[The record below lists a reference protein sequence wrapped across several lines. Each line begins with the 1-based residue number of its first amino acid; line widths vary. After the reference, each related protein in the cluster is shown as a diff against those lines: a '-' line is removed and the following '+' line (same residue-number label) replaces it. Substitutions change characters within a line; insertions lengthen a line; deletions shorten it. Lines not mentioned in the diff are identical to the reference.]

1 MFGIGLDYQIIKLIA
16 SGALS
21 FLSASLFSR
30 LFIPLAFK
38 IGAVDRGEGERRM
51 HREPKAR
58 IGGFAIYV
66 ACLVG
71 AVLSPDDAVLLPML
85 VGGGA
90 IVIGGLT
97 DDIRGVTPIQKLL
110 IQVVAGWLA
119 LGAGAP
125 LLSLRAFSFLPSVLR
140 EIAESGLSL
149 LWIVTLCNAFN
160 LIDGLDG
167 LCAASASGS
176 IGTMLLFGAGE
187 GNGALIFFAAT
198 LGFLPH
204 NLRPARLFLGDSGSM
219 LLGLSVALLTL
230 YGAKDGT
237 EVAPLILVVA
247 YPLFETVF
255 SAMRRILSGRDPFA
269 PDRGHLH
276 HRLCDGGLSHGGAS
290 AVLSLLHLGAC
301 ALSLTVGIAGWGLA
315 AVISLL
321 LLTFATVFVII
332 MARNQKRPKGA

>member
-1 MFGIGLDYQIIKLIA
+1 MFGIELENQIIKLIA

-30 LFIPLAFK
+30 LFVPLAFR
-38 IGAVDRGEGERRM
+38 IGAVDGGVGERRM
-51 HREPKAR
+51 HREPRAR
-58 IGGFAIYV
+58 IGGLAVYA
-66 ACLVG
+66 ACLLG
-71 AVLSPDDAVLLPML
+71 ASVSFNDDLLTPLL

-90 IVIGGLT
+90 IVLGGLI

-110 IQVVAGWLA
+110 IQAAAGWLA

-125 LLSLRAFSFLPSVLR
+125 ALTLNTLTFLPYAIR
-140 EIAESGLSL
+140 EAVEYGTSL

-176 IGTMLLFGAGE
+176 IVALLLLGAGD

-204 NLRPARLFLGDSGSM
+204 NLRPAKLFLGDSGAM
-219 LLGLSVALLTL
+219 LLGFAVALLIL
-230 YGAKDGT
+230 DGASEG
-237 EVAPLILVVA
+237 VRAAPLSLIVA
-247 YPLFETVF
+247 YPLSETVF
-255 SAMRRILSGRDPFA
+255 SATRRIFSGKDPFA

-290 AVLSLLHLGAC
+290 TLLSLLHWGFCSL
-301 ALSLTVGIAGWGLA
+301 ALTMGTAGWGVA
-315 AVISLL
+315 AAISLL
-321 LLTFATVFVII
+321 LLTFSSVFVII
-332 MARNQKRPKGA
+332 MAKNVKRPKGA